1 MTTAKTT
8 PLTSSL
14 ETTSLETTSLDL
26 TFPAADG
33 HELAATLELPDGEGP
48 HPAVLLIVGSGEVDR
63 DSDHPRLALGVTRE
77 LAGALAGAG
86 IASLR
91 YDKRGVGASGGEYL
105 ETTFTDARAD
115 ATLALTAL
123 RCHPAVDGD
132 RVLVIG
138 HSEGALHAASVAADD
153 PTLAGVGLLACPATT
168 GEATLRWQAE
178 RLVPTLPAAV
188 RLLLRVLRQSPERA
202 QAKLFARVRATDGA
216 VQRIQG
222 RKLNVGWLRGF
233 LDHDPTL
240 DLARVRVPVLALT
253 GALDLQVDPDDLERI
268 AELVAAAPVQTH
280 RIPQVNHTLR
290 HSGATGAPSE
300 YKRQVKAGQPL
311 DPRVLHTVT
320 GWARH
325 RVSVPA

>member
-1 MTTAKTT
+1 M
-8 PLTSSL
+8 
-14 ETTSLETTSLDL
+14 TTSLDV

-33 HELAATLELPDGEGP
+33 HQLSATLELPAGDGP
-48 HPAVLLIVGSGEVDR
+48 HPAALLIVGSGEVDR
-63 DSDHPRLALGVTRE
+63 NSDHPRLALGVTRE
-77 LAGALAGAG
+77 LAVALAGAG

-91 YDKRGVGASGGEYL
+91 YDKRGVGASGGDHL
-105 ETTFTDARAD
+105 ATTFGDARAD
-115 ATLALTAL
+115 ADAALSAL
-123 RCHPAVDGD
+123 RAQPAIDRD

-168 GEATLRWQAE
+168 GEATMRWQAE
-178 RLVPTLPAAV
+178 RILPTLPAVV

-202 QAKLFARVRATDGA
+202 QTKLFARVRATEGA
-216 VQRIQG
+216 VARIQG

-233 LDHDPTL
+233 LDHDPAPH
-240 DLARVRVPVLALT
+240 LARIRVPVLALT

-268 AELVAAAPVQTH
+268 ADLVVAAPVETH

-290 HSGATGAPSE
+290 ASRGTGAPSE
-300 YKRQVKAGQPL
+300 YQRQVKAGQPL

-320 GWARH
+320 SWAGA